1 MLYKPFLHYASPSLT
16 GGRGDKRYDDCA
28 NAAIR
33 VGRNTVRMG
42 RLVRDQGLWVGQY
55 WTILYAQFLATLVL
69 LFCAVEQR
77 DSQDSSDILLD
88 AMMGRDNIANLAN
101 VSIAADRLL
110 DTLNV
115 WQYVLLK
122 HLSLVVYVATNIWV
136 VVSLGPRLR

>member
-1 MLYKPFLHYASPSLT
+1 M
-16 GGRGDKRYDDCA
+16 
-28 NAAIR
+28 
-33 VGRNTVRMG
+33 RMG

-136 VVSLGPRLR
+136 VVSWVRVQDNGWETFRPRVPAHRKLHQNN